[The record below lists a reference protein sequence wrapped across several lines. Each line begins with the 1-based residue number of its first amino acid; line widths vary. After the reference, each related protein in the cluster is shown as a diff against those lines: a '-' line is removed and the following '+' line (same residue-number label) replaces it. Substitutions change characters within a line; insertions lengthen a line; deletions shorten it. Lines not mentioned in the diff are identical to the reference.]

1 LVSTAKIVT
10 EEKALSHT
18 NEVQLDDG
26 AFNRFVTLSEKA
38 VRADTVKQDE
48 AFAAAMLGAI
58 QRGKVKVAIGTIVV
72 DRPLMAARIQGYAAV
87 SSCGSPAAM
96 CVESGEAAMNLT
108 RYAKSS
114 GG

>member
-1 LVSTAKIVT
+1 M
-10 EEKALSHT
+10 SHT

-26 AFNRFVTLSEKA
+26 DFNRFVTLSEKA
-38 VRADTVKQDE
+38 QRADTVKQDE

-58 QRGKVKVAIGTIVV
+58 RRGKVEVAIGTIVD

-96 CVESGEAAMNLT
+96 CVDQ
-108 RYAKSS
+108 
-114 GG
+114 GGPQ